1 MDDVSKGNVSTRMLD
16 IARSLG
22 VSVSTVSLALGG
34 SELVASATRERVRSE
49 ADRLGYVYN
58 RRAADLRKSRRNVV
72 GLVVPDIT
80 SPFASEAALGLQNS
94 SALRHHI
101 VALSNTREKID
112 VQTEILTAL
121 IEERAMGVVL
131 IPALGT
137 RSEDLELL
145 KRSRVPTVLMNRD
158 VPGSGFSFVG
168 ADDSALIDMALG
180 HLVEVHK
187 IRSAGYFGGLADAS
201 PRKNRSRLFSAYLR
215 RAGIVED
222 DTWNI
227 TTGPRPLAAFHAARE
242 RLRSEGP
249 LPDAIVCHSDSIAIG
264 LLRALAMDARERSC
278 AIVGIDGLVSGL
290 LSTPSLTSVAVFPAR
305 MGAQAGRMLLG
316 EATGVGTTPD
326 RDSLAPQLILRESC
340 GCRLDPGDADQG

>member
-1 MDDVSKGNVSTRMLD
+1 MLD

-34 SELVASATRERVRSE
+34 SDLVAASTRERVRNE

-80 SPFASEAALGLQNS
+80 SPFASEAALGLQDS
-94 SALRHHI
+94 SMLQHHI

-121 IEERAMGVVL
+121 IEERAMGIVL

-145 KRSRVPTVLMNRD
+145 NRSKVPTVLMNRD
-158 VPGSGFSFVG
+158 VPGSRFSFVG
-168 ADDSALIDMALG
+168 TDDSALIEMALR

-187 IRSAGYFGGLADAS
+187 IRSAGYFGGLSDAS

-215 RAGIVED
+215 RAGLVD
-222 DTWNI
+222 DKTWNI
-227 TTGPRPLAAFHAARE
+227 TTGPRPLAAFQAARE
-242 RLRSEGP
+242 RLRSDAT
-249 LPDAIVCHSDSIAIG
+249 LPDAILCHSDSIAIG
-264 LLRALAMDARERSC
+264 LLRALAIDARGRSC
-278 AIVGIDGLVSGL
+278 AVVGIDGLSSGL
-290 LSTPSLTSVAVFPAR
+290 LTTPALTSVAVFPAR
-305 MGAQAGRMLLG
+305 MGAQAGRMLLA
-316 EATGVGTTPD
+316 EASGRHGAFD
-326 RDSLAPQLILRESC
+326 RDSLGPQLIQRESC
-340 GCRLDPGDADQG
+340 GCQLDLADSDQR

>member
-1 MDDVSKGNVSTRMLD
+1 VDDVSKRSVSKDGVGTRMLD

-34 SELVASATRERVRSE
+34 SDLVASSTRERVRSE
-49 ADRLGYVYN
+49 ANRLGYVYN

-94 SALRHHI
+94 SELLHHI
-101 VALSNTREKID
+101 VALSNTRERID

-137 RSEDLELL
+137 RAKDLEPL
-145 KRSRVPTVLMNRD
+145 KRSKVPTVLMNRD
-158 VPGSGFSFVG
+158 LPGSGLSFVG
-168 ADDSALIDMALG
+168 TDDAAVIEMALR

-187 IRSAGYFGGLADAS
+187 IRSAGYFGGLSDAS
-201 PRKNRSRLFSAYLR
+201 PRKNRSRLFSSYLR
-215 RAGIVED
+215 RAGIVD
-222 DTWNI
+222 DMTWNI
-227 TTGPRPLAAFHAARE
+227 TTGPRPLAAFEAACE

-249 LPDAIVCHSDSIAIG
+249 LPDAILCHSDSIAIG
-264 LLRALAMDARERSC
+264 LLRALAIDAAGRSC
-278 AIVGIDGLVSGL
+278 AVVGIDGLISGL
-290 LSTPSLTSVAVFPAR
+290 LTTPALTSVAVFPAR
-305 MGAQAGRMLLG
+305 MGAHAGRMLLA
-316 EATGVGTTPD
+316 EAHGQEAALD
-326 RDSLAPQLILRESC
+326 SDSLAPQLIQRESC
-340 GCRLDPGDADQG
+340 GCRLT